1 MGIDTETRLFIKVAH
16 VDDVPVG
23 KMVRF
28 EMQQRAAVLVNI
40 RGDFHAFTDY
50 CMHWG
55 VRLSDGCL
63 LGHVVRCKA
72 HGWNHDIVQG
82 EASDP
87 RGGEVMRMTT
97 FETRV
102 DNGHVWVCTE
112 KKHAGPS
119 S

>member
-1 MGIDTETRLFIKVAH
+1 MTSHPTRPFIKVAH
-16 VDDVPVG
+16 IDELPVG

-28 EMQQRAAVLVNI
+28 ELQQRPAVLVNL
-40 RGDFHAFTDY
+40 GGAFHAFADY

-63 LGHVVRCKA
+63 QGQVVRCKA
-72 HGWNHDIVQG
+72 HGWNHDIVRG

-87 RGGEVMRMTT
+87 RGGEAMRMFT

-102 DNGHVWVCTE
+102 DDGHVWVCTVG
-112 KKHAGPS
+112 KNADPGS
-119 S
+119 